1 MVYESADICHCPQG
15 TRTLFTTALTHECAR
30 TEQEE
35 LTVHV
40 TPAESSSNYS
50 SATAAATPQREPTFQ
65 LDALQP
71 GKKVIWL
78 KMTFQG
84 WDREQNSDHSTVS
97 QYLLLITS
105 AYANSLQIWGSSVT
119 CYRHKHWQTRRVQL
133 VSETSDI
140 KIDPYQA
147 H

>member
-15 TRTLFTTALTHECAR
+15 TRTPFTTALTHECAR

-35 LTVHV
+35 LTMHI

-71 GKKVIWL
+71 GKNL
-78 KMTFQG
+78 HLQSDDFPALGQG
-84 WDREQNSDHSTVS
+84 TELRPQHSIS
-97 QYLLLITS
+97 ITP
-105 AYANSLQIWGSSVT
+105 L
-119 CYRHKHWQTRRVQL
+119 
-133 VSETSDI
+133 
-140 KIDPYQA
+140 
-147 H
+147 